1 MRRVARHFH
10 SGAARARD
18 SVLREFQ
25 IRKWNFYL
33 FKNVIIILV
42 VNVYIQYYILISVVC
57 QTSSF

>member
-10 SGAARARD
+10 SGAPRARG

-42 VNVYIQYYILISVVC
+42 VNVYQYYILISVVC